1 MFTVTVIIQNTVS
14 QQHFADTAAATNM
27 AAEKNQQQCDGVLSI

>member
-27 AAEKNQQQCDGVLSI
+27 AAEKTSNNVMAF